1 MKTKSE
7 FRTSL
12 ISTTD
17 LSVTRADRWKPI
29 TIVTKI
35 LEVLDRPEKIVEKSM
50 IK

>member
-12 ISTTD
+12 ISATD
-17 LSVTRADRWKPI
+17 LSVTRADGWKPI

-35 LEVLDRPEKIVEKSM
+35 LEVLDRPEKIVEKS
-50 IK
+50 ITK